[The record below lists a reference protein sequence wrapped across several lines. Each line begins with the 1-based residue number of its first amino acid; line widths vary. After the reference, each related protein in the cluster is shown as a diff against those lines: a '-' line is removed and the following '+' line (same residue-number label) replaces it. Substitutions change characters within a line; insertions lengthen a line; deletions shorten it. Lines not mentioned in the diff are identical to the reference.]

1 MPVSGDRFRDAMR
14 RWASGVTVVTVRHDE
29 QVRAI
34 LVTSFLSVSLDPPT
48 VLISIRRDGET
59 HRLLEAS
66 RLFAVNLL
74 GAEQGALATALGYT
88 NDPAARALATQPYHM
103 AATGAPILDDCLAF
117 LDCRIV
123 EQFETKDH
131 TLYVGLVEASD
142 AGDSAPLVHWERA
155 FHRLAVPAPAAPVS
169 AAGQERRAG
178 ER

>member
-1 MPVSGDRFRDAMR
+1 VPVSGDRFRDAMR

-29 QVRAI
+29 HVRAI

-48 VLISIRRDGET
+48 VLVSIRRDGET

-74 GAEQGALATALGYT
+74 RAEQAALATALGYA
-88 NDPAARALATQPYHM
+88 NDPAARSLATAAYHS

-142 AGDSAPLVHWERA
+142 AGEGAPLVHWERA
-155 FHRLAVPAPAAPVS
+155 FHRLALPVPAPVS
-169 AAGQERRAG
+169 AAVPEARGG